1 MALLH
6 FCLRPNILKGHGT
19 RLESK
24 GGELK
29 STVWRQ
35 DFYTDVEPI
44 RLAEPLAH
52 LLGAQ
57 SPGDEFVFHFT
68 DAILTAGHSCPAV
81 SGAYK
86 LTAKA
91 LKALYKDELPVRG
104 EIQVLIKGGP
114 EDLAYGPQAQ
124 VISLITG
131 ASGATGFK
139 GLGGRFSRKNK
150 LLFDP
155 AHTEFNTFIFSRADT
170 GAAVK
175 IQYNPQ
181 AIKPDPRMSD
191 LSPLVMKGTATKE
204 EHDLFISLWQG
215 NVRKILLEDDK
226 FPGLFTV
233 EKLTGFKFPN
243 PEGL

>member
-1 MALLH
+1 M
-6 FCLRPNILKGHGT
+6 KKT
-19 RLESK
+19 S
-24 GGELK
+24 
-29 STVWRQ
+29 WRQ
-35 DFYTDVEPI
+35 SFFGDVEPI
-44 RLAEPLAH
+44 RLIEPLAH

-57 SPGDEFVFHFT
+57 NEGDEFVFHFT
-68 DAILTAGHSCPAV
+68 DAILTAGHTCPAV
-81 SGAYK
+81 AGAYK

-91 LKALYKDELPVRG
+91 LHALYKDALPVRG

-155 AHTEFNTFIFSRADT
+155 ANTEFNTFIFSRIDT

-175 IQYNPQ
+175 IQYSPQ
-181 AIKPDPRMSD
+181 AITPDPRMSE
-191 LSPLVMKGTATKE
+191 LSGKAIKGTATAT
-204 EHDLFISLWQG
+204 EHDLFVELWQG
-215 NVRKILLEDDK
+215 NVKKILMEDDK
-226 FPGLFTV
+226 FPGLFTI
-233 EKLTGFKFPN
+233 EELKDFKFPN
-243 PEGL
+243 P